1 MLKEGALEKTAHIF
15 EYKTLAL
22 TLAGLLVMTGV
33 TVGAACID
41 LGWVNVWI
49 ALTIASIK
57 ASLVLV
63 VFMHMKFEG
72 RALRWSFLST
82 VCFLAVMIGFTF
94 WDVAFR

>member
-1 MLKEGALEKTAHIF
+1 MTSHSHIF
-15 EYKTLAL
+15 EYRTLGL

-33 TVGAACID
+33 TVGAAYID

-49 ALTIASIK
+49 ALIIASTK
-57 ASLVLV
+57 ATLVLV

-72 RALRWSFLST
+72 RVLRWSFLAT
-82 VCFLAVMIGFTF
+82 VLFLAVMIGFIF

>member
-1 MLKEGALEKTAHIF
+1 MLKEGTLEKNAHIF

-33 TVGAACID
+33 TVGAAYID

-49 ALTIASIK
+49 ALAIASIK

-82 VCFLAVMIGFTF
+82 VGFLAVMIGFTF

>member
-1 MLKEGALEKTAHIF
+1 MTSHSHTF
-15 EYKTLAL
+15 EYKTLGL

-33 TVGAACID
+33 TVGAAYID

-49 ALTIASIK
+49 ALIIASTK
-57 ASLVLV
+57 ATLVLV

-72 RALRWSFLST
+72 RALRWSFLAT
-82 VCFLAVMIGFTF
+82 VLFLAVMIGFIF

>member
-1 MLKEGALEKTAHIF
+1 MAQQSHMF
-15 EYKTLAL
+15 EYRTLGL

-33 TVGAACID
+33 TVGAAYID

-49 ALTIASIK
+49 ALIIASTK
-57 ASLVLV
+57 ATLVLV

-72 RALRWSFLST
+72 PALRWSFLAT
-82 VCFLAVMIGFTF
+82 VLFLAVMIGFIF